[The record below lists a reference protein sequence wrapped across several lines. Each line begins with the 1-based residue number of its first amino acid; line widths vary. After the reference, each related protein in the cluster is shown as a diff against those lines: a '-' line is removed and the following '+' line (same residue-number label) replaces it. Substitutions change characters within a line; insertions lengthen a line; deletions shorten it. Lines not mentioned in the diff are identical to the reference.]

1 MTEVE
6 FSSYIAEK
14 APAIGE
20 KSKKE
25 LKEMIRVFIEQYPK
39 VKYFTLMGQPAKEG
53 ENRYV
58 TFFVTSEDRKKST
71 EEIQSFL
78 VDENPEYLGAL
89 KGYMMG
95 VGYIELWYGKDCYL
109 FFEYQNGVIEVGK

>member
-6 FSSYIAEK
+6 FNTIIAEK
-14 APAIGE
+14 APAMG
-20 KSKKE
+20 KDRKKQ
-25 LKEMIRVFIEQYPK
+25 LKKDIRVFMEQYPK
-39 VKYFTLMGQPAKEG
+39 TKYFTLMGQPAKEK

-58 TFFVTSEDRKKST
+58 TFFVTSENRKKSV

-109 FFEYQNGVIEVGK
+109 FFEYQNGVIEVGE